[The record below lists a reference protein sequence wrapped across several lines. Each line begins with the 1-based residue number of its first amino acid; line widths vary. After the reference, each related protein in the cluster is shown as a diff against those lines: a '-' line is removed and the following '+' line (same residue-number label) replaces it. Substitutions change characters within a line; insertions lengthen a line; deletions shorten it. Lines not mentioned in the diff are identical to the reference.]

1 MGISDVIKLRF
12 SPARGAVAAAP
23 LLPAAAV
30 SALLLVAGTNLGGG
44 LEMATTILKGK

>member
-30 SALLLVAGTNLGGG
+30 SVLVAGTNLGGG
-44 LEMATTILKGK
+44 LEMATTILKDK